1 MSLEAEAFKA
11 LYPHQYFARFFAN
24 GTRPDGR
31 SLSRARATVIGFQAV
46 SSADSSAL
54 VKIGSTTALCTLT
67 LQVCNPTPY
76 KDGDEG
82 VEVVV
87 EITPLCQQSSIPGRL
102 GDWGKTLARQLERVL
117 HKASPLSEAQLR
129 IPDSVARWGVTLHV
143 TILDADGCVFDAA
156 FLACVCALQSARLPE
171 VEVDNLRKAQRGGR
185 QGESG
190 GVRLELNSMPVSL
203 TLGTLGEALVADPTS
218 EEEAVMEG
226 GVTVVMNEHGDLLGR
241 CLMCA

>member
-54 VKIGSTTALCTLT
+54 VKIGSTTALCTLS

-76 KDGDEG
+76 RDGEEG
-82 VEVVV
+82 VEVLV
-87 EITPLCQQSSIPGRL
+87 EITPLCQQSSIPARL

-117 HKASPLSEAQLR
+117 HKASPLSEEQLR

-143 TILDADGCVFDAA
+143 TILDADGCVFDSAL
-156 FLACVCALQSARLPE
+156 LACVCALRSARLPE
-171 VEVDNLRKAQRGGR
+171 VEVDNLRKAERR
-185 QGESG
+185 KGESKG
-190 GVRLELNSMPVSL
+190 ARLEMKSMPVSL

-218 EEEAVMEG
+218 EEEAVVEG
-226 GVTVVMNEHGDLLGR
+226 AVTVVINEHGDLLGG
-241 CLMCA
+241 